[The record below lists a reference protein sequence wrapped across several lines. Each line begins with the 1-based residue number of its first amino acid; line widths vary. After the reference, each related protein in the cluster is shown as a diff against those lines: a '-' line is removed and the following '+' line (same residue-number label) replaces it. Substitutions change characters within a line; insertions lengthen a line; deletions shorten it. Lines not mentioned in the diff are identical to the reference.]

1 MGILTRADKAAG
13 LAELAGGESQPFV
26 TWHNPETGQE
36 FPRLPADAVNAM
48 TYMTR
53 GLRMGKAPP
62 EARARWEA
70 SAADRAGAAE
80 RRVADRFRGPNGARL
95 REIEE
100 RTRNGAG
107 QAAVTPEMVEAAV
120 KKVLMDAGLL
130 PQTTAATPQAEEIEQ
145 DDETDT
151 GAYEAPTQLRLV

>member
-13 LAELAGGESQPFV
+13 LAELAGGEPQPFV

-48 TYMTR
+48 TYLTR

-70 SAADRAGAAE
+70 GAADRAAAAE
-80 RRVADRFRGPNGARL
+80 RRVADRFRGPNGAKL
-95 REIEE
+95 RELEE

-107 QAAVTPEMVEAAV
+107 RAAVTPEMVEAAV

-130 PQTTAATPQAEEIEQ
+130 PQAAAPQAEEIEQ
-145 DDETDT
+145 DEETET
-151 GAYEAPTQLRLV
+151 GVDEAPVQSRLF